1 MCEVLLLHNNNAT
14 RRQQHLPNPAHRC
27 TSVQTV
33 LLQCFAFHF
42 WMWTD
47 VFYVEKFQTPSG
59 KLRNTVKLKTRI
71 FQLCRDKVLT
81 AQQQFVAIT
90 KDFWDLLRH
99 PRHETPPPKKDNI
112 FYCYCFTV
120 ASIDV
125 RICYLYFHECI
136 HFQHG
141 WAEQW
146 ECDQLSDVTV
156 LYMSS
161 EALSWAVEVAAVLQS
176 LRHHHRLI
184 RINILTGC
192 LW

>member
-1 MCEVLLLHNNNAT
+1 MYICINCVTPVFCFPFLNVNWSHLCWEIPNPIRKTQKHCQAKNKDFSVL
-14 RRQQHLPNPAHRC
+14 RRQGFNC
-27 TSVQTV
+27 TATI
-33 LLQCFAFHF
+33 CGHH
-42 WMWTD
+42 
-47 VFYVEKFQTPSG
+47 K
-59 KLRNTVKLKTRI
+59 R
-71 FQLCRDKVLT
+71 
-81 AQQQFVAIT
+81 
-90 KDFWDLLRH
+90 LLRSAQTSKAWNT
-99 PRHETPPPKKDNI
+99 TPQKRQYI
-112 FYCYCFTV
+112 LLWLCFTV

-156 LYMSS
+156 LYMGS